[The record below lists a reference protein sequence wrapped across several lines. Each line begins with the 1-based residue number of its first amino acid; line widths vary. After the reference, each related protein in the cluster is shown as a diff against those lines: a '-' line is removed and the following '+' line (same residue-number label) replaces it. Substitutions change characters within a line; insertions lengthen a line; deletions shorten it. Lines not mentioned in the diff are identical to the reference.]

1 MKILLTGAT
10 GFLGKNLKPILAQ
23 SYDVFGIGSD
33 WDLRDQ
39 DQCHKLL
46 ANFQSDADVIV
57 HAAGTV
63 GGIGANKENP
73 GRFMYDNLIMGAN
86 LIHEAM
92 KQQVSKFILLGT
104 VCAYPKHT
112 PVPFEEK
119 DIWNGYPEETNAPYG
134 IAKKTLMRLLEA
146 YHEQYGMGGVNLIP
160 VNMYGPHDRFNLTS
174 SHVIPALILKIDQA
188 IKQKAKSIT
197 LWGTGQ
203 ASREFLYAPDCAEA
217 IKLAIEKDIWNG
229 YPEETNAPYGIAKKT
244 LMRLLEAYHEQYG
257 MGGVNLIPV
266 NMYGPHDHFNLTSS
280 HVIPALILKV
290 DQAIEQKAKSI
301 TLWGTGQASREFLYA
316 PDCAEAIKLS
326 IETDISP
333 TPINIGT
340 GKEIKICNLIE
351 TICDIM
357 AFDGEI
363 LYDTSKPDGQ
373 PRRCLDTSKAEQLLG
388 FKARTALRD
397 GLTYTIKWFKETVS
411 GV

>member
-10 GFLGKNLKPILAQ
+10 GFLGQNLKPILSQ
-23 SYDVFGIGSD
+23 SHDVFGIGSD

-39 DQCHKLL
+39 ETCHKLL
-46 ANFQSDADVIV
+46 AYFQSDADIIV

-112 PVPFEEK
+112 PIPFEEK

-134 IAKKTLMRLLEA
+134 IAKKALMRLLEA
-146 YHEQYGMGGVNLIP
+146 YHEQYGMSGINLIP
-160 VNMYGPHDRFNLTS
+160 VNMYG
-174 SHVIPALILKIDQA
+174 
-188 IKQKAKSIT
+188 
-197 LWGTGQ
+197 
-203 ASREFLYAPDCAEA
+203 LY
-217 IKLAIEKDIWNG
+217 
-229 YPEETNAPYGIAKKT
+229 
-244 LMRLLEAYHEQYG
+244 
-257 MGGVNLIPV
+257 
-266 NMYGPHDHFNLTSS
+266 DHFNLTSS

-290 DQAIEQKAKSI
+290 DQAIKQKTKSI

-340 GKEIKICNLIE
+340 GKEIKICDLIE

-357 AFDGEI
+357 GYDGDV
-363 LYDTSKPDGQ
+363 LYDTTKPDGQ

-388 FKARTALRD
+388 FKAQTSLQN
-397 GLTYTIKWFKETVS
+397 GLTHTIKWFKETVS